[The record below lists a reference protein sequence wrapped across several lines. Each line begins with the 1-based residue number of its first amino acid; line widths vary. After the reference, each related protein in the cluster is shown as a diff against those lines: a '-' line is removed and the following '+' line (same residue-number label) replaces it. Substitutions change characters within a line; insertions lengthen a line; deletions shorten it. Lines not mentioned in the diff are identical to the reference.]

1 VTVETREFI
10 TRSHI
15 DAATLNVW
23 IDEEWLIPRSGS
35 IAPQFSEA
43 DLARARL
50 IRDLELDL
58 GVNSEGIAI
67 ILHLLDQLHGL
78 RSLLRDIRAIE
89 TDRPAPPTE
98 VSGRPATRE
107 GPRIR

>member
-1 VTVETREFI
+1 METQEFI
-10 TRSHI
+10 TRSHL

-23 IDEEWLIPRSGS
+23 IDEEWLIPLAGG

-50 IRDLELDL
+50 IRDLKLDL
-58 GVNSEGIAI
+58 GVNDEGIAI

-78 RSLLRDIRAIE
+78 RSLLRDIHATE
-89 TDRPAPPTE
+89 TGLSKDWGYR
-98 VSGRPATRE
+98 
-107 GPRIR
+107 